1 MGPGRTIGLD
11 QSRIGER
18 IWGRREAGTL
28 LRRAKAESESE
39 SESERYGKMGNLEI
53 HIDKRCHNTLSLF
66 HYTGCVLAH
75 VIFCDRR
82 KGPS

>member
-1 MGPGRTIGLD
+1 MGPGRTTGLD

-28 LRRAKAESESE
+28 LRTEKAERERE
-39 SESERYGKMGNLEI
+39 RERYGKMGKLEI

-66 HYTGCVLAH
+66 PLYRMLTSTRNL
-75 VIFCDRR
+75 F
-82 KGPS
+82 